1 MRARDSEGSGE
12 DPSRNST
19 APGYGAGALPGPPRR
34 GWQTRDVPSRPDTR
48 TADAAAGSGHN
59 IGTQSE
65 GSLHA
70 ALKLHVSQPGDR
82 FEVPLHGFVVD
93 VVRGDTCIEIQ
104 TGGFASMGNKL
115 DRLLGDYHVH
125 VVHPIAVDSWIERRD
140 RPRRKSPKHGC
151 LHDVFAELVSVPTM
165 LDHPNLTIE
174 VLLVQVDVL
183 KVEDPT
189 MRRRRGGWRTVDR
202 RLRAVV
208 GRHGLR
214 TTDDLAALLPDG
226 LPEEWT
232 TKDLAGVAGI
242 PRRTAQQ
249 MAYVLRANG
258 LVVEVG
264 RDRGGARYITAR

>member
-1 MRARDSEGSGE
+1 MLDARSE
-12 DPSRNST
+12 
-19 APGYGAGALPGPPRR
+19 PGP
-34 GWQTRDVPSRPDTR
+34 GGQ
-48 TADAAAGSGHN
+48 AHN

-70 ALKLHVSQPGDR
+70 ALKLLVSEPGDR
-82 FEVPLHGFVVD
+82 LEVPLHGFVVD
-93 VVRGDTCIEIQ
+93 VLRGDTCIEIQ
-104 TGGFASMGNKL
+104 TGGFASMGAKL
-115 DRLLGDYHVH
+115 DRLLGEYHVH
-125 VVHPIAVDSWIERRD
+125 VVHPIAVESWIERRD
-140 RPRRKSPKHGC
+140 RPTRKSPKRGC

-165 LDHPNLTIE
+165 LDHPNLTVE
-174 VLLVQVDVL
+174 VLLVQVDVV
-183 KVEDPT
+183 KVADPA

-208 GRHGLR
+208 GRHGFR
-214 TTDDLAALLPDG
+214 TTADLLDLLPEG

-232 TKDLAGVAGI
+232 TRDVAVLGGI

-264 RDRGGARYITAR
+264 RDRAGARYVTRG

>member
-1 MRARDSEGSGE
+1 MPGL
-12 DPSRNST
+12 PS
-19 APGYGAGALPGPPRR
+19 GAGA
-34 GWQTRDVPSRPDTR
+34 GWQTLGVPSRPDAVAR
-48 TADAAAGSGHN
+48 GGPDASAHN

-93 VVRGDTCIEIQ
+93 VLRGDTCIEIQ
-104 TGGFASMGNKL
+104 TGGFAAMGNKL
-115 DRLLGDYHVH
+115 DRLLADFHVH

-140 RPRRKSPKHGC
+140 HPTRKSPKHGC
-151 LHDVFAELVSVPTM
+151 LHDVFTELVSVPTM

-183 KVEDPT
+183 KVADPT
-189 MRRRRGGWRTVDR
+189 LRRRRGGWRTVDR
-202 RLRAVV
+202 RLRTIVD
-208 GRHGLR
+208 RHGLR
-214 TTDDLAALLPDG
+214 TPADLAALLPDG
-226 LPEEWT
+226 LPVEWT
-232 TKDLAGVAGI
+232 TRDVATAGRI

-249 MAYVLRANG
+249 MAYVLRANE

-264 RDRGGARYITAR
+264 RDRAGARYVTVA